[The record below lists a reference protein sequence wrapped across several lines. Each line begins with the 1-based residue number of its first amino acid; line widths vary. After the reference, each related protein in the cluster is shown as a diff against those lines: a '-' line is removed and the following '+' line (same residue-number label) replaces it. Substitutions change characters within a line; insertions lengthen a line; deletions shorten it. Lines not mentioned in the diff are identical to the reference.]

1 MLARQISLVGL
12 GVITWMAAAI
22 FIRIALPNGWL
33 SGGPATVGI
42 FLMSLPVAAISIE
55 AAHRITFG
63 HTGGLIRT
71 ACVVSSVGLL
81 LDGIAFV
88 WASGL
93 YATDGASLAP
103 GGAWLLWTV
112 GVTLV
117 YAMMRP
123 VAGGEVAD
131 RYLTHRPQ
139 G

>member
-1 MLARQISLVGL
+1 MPARQLSLIGL

-55 AAHRITFG
+55 AAHRIALG
-63 HTGGLIRT
+63 QTGTLIRT

-93 YATDGASLAP
+93 YATDTASLAP

-117 YAMMRP
+117 YAMVRP
-123 VAGGEVAD
+123 APGDAVAD
-131 RYLTHRPQ
+131 RSLSPRLPR
-139 G
+139 